1 MTDALRKALSKKD
14 LFFCVCVCGCSVIVA
29 RYLLFFLIKGHLHL
43 SIQTAKSKLN
53 NFCHIPVNPNNAAL
67 MKIKRP

>member
-1 MTDALRKALSKKD
+1 MTDALRETLSKKGFV
-14 LFFCVCVCGCSVIVA
+14 FFVCVCGCSVIVA

-43 SIQTAKSKLN
+43 GIQSAKSKLN
-53 NFCHIPVNPNNAAL
+53 NFRHIPVNPNNAAL